1 MKLKNKLF
9 DLNYIRL
16 SKNKNYLME
25 PETKSSGGFKSIVHA
40 MGVVFGDIGTSPI
53 YTLSIVFTLTLPTKE
68 NIFGILSLIFW
79 TLITLVTI
87 QYAWLAMSLSIRG
100 EGGIIVLK
108 EILTSL
114 LKKGRI
120 VGFVSF
126 LGYIGVS
133 LLIGDGVIT
142 PAISILSAVEG
153 LKLIPQLGEISLTTI
168 IVITSIITILLFAIQ
183 HRGTDKVAASFGPIM
198 LMWFLS
204 LFFSGF
210 FYLIHIPDIFLAL
223 SPHYAIDFFIHNG
236 LPGFFVLSEVILCAT
251 GGEALYADMGH
262 LGGKPIRQAW
272 SIVFFALIINY
283 FGQGAY
289 ILEHNDTEQVLFK
302 LVSSFSEV
310 LYIPFLILTLLA
322 TIIASQAMISAV
334 MSLVFQGINTGIFPL
349 MKIKF
354 TSQKL
359 RSQIYIPA
367 VNKFL
372 LFAVLLMIL
381 VFKES
386 HNLAAA
392 YGLAVTATMFISSI
406 FIVTIFYIKKN
417 YSKSAIGFIVLIITG
432 LYLIAVTHKIPYGG
446 YWSIIIAMFV
456 FGVMLLWISGM
467 TKLRRF
473 LRATSLDIFIESFKQ
488 IYETGNYIKGE
499 AIFFTK
505 NVNSVSPYIL
515 HCMFRTGI
523 IYEKNILVS
532 VETSDK
538 PYGVNLESYQE
549 VTDGLFTARITYGYM
564 ESPDLPKLFKQ
575 WGFSEKAIFYGAEE
589 IKTSKPFLKIFAI
602 LKRLAPNWISFFDFP
617 YNKLHGV
624 VTRIEI

>member
-1 MKLKNKLF
+1 MKTDISKSVSFKN
-9 DLNYIRL
+9 
-16 SKNKNYLME
+16 
-25 PETKSSGGFKSIVHA
+25 IVQA

-53 YTLSIVFTLTLPTKE
+53 YTLSIVFTLTIPTRE
-68 NIFGILSLIFW
+68 NVFGILSLIFW
-79 TLITLVTI
+79 TLITLVTV

-108 EILTSL
+108 EILVSL
-114 LKKGRI
+114 IKKGRR
-120 VGFVSF
+120 VGFIAF

-153 LKLIPQLGEISLTTI
+153 LRLIPTFSDVSLTTI
-168 IVITSIITILLFAIQ
+168 IIITAAITILLFSIQ

-198 LMWFLS
+198 FLWFISLFLS
-204 LFFSGF
+204 GF
-210 FYLIHIPDIFLAL
+210 LYLIHIPEIFLAL
-223 SPHYAIDFFIHNG
+223 SPHYAVEFFIHNG

-272 SIVFFALIINY
+272 TLVFFSLIINY

-289 ILEHNDTEQVLFK
+289 IIEHGDTKQVLFK
-302 LVSSFSEV
+302 LVSSYSEI
-310 LYIPFLILTLLA
+310 LYIPFLALTLLA

-367 VNKFL
+367 VNKL
-372 LFAVLLMIL
+372 LVFAVLIMIL
-381 VFKES
+381 IFKES
-386 HNLAAA
+386 NNLAAA

-406 FIVTIFYIKKN
+406 FIVSIFYIKKN
-417 YSKSAIGFIVLIITG
+417 YIKSAIAFLVLIIVG
-432 LYLIAVTHKIPYGG
+432 FYLVAVTHKIPYGG
-446 YWSIIIAMFV
+446 YWSIIIAIFV
-456 FGVMLLWISGM
+456 LAVMSLWISGM

-473 LRATSLDIFIESFKQ
+473 LRAISLDIFVESFRQ
-488 IYETGNYIKGE
+488 IYEIGNVIKGE

-532 VETSDK
+532 VETSEF
-538 PYGVNLESYQE
+538 PYGVELDKYEK
-549 VTDGLFTARITYGYM
+549 VTEGLYTARIIYGYM
-564 ESPDLPKLFKQ
+564 ESPDLPKLFQQ
-575 WGFSEKAIFYGAEE
+575 WGFSERAIFYGAEE
-589 IKTSKPFLKIFAI
+589 IKTSKPFLKIFSI